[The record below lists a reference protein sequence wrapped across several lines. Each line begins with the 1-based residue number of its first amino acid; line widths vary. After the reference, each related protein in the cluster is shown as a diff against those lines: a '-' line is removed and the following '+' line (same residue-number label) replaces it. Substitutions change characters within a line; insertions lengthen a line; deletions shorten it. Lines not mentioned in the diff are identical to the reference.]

1 MDRLTIV
8 SCDCHAATTPAEYR
22 EYLEPAYPEG
32 YDALQANP
40 EAVRRRA
47 AQIIGPSAPSGDR
60 DGEREPLWSVCE
72 ALAMPI
78 QVCGFDPRVIAAR
91 AARIGPSV
99 ASFA

>member
-47 AQIIGPSAPSGDR
+47 AQIIGPSAPSGDG
-60 DGEREPLWSVCE
+60 DGELRMSFRRP
-72 ALAMPI
+72 
-78 QVCGFDPRVIAAR
+78 CGAAFR
-91 AARIGPSV
+91 SEGRRPE
-99 ASFA
+99 